1 MASILDGKGPAA
13 AAAAA
18 AVIAVAVTAITES
31 VTVVVTAVVSVV
43 GSRQWQQWRGCWLS
57 RQWSRRRWHSGGSN
71 VTGRGRYWVTGVRW

>member
-18 AVIAVAVTAITES
+18 AAVAVTAITES
-31 VTVVVTAVVSVV
+31 VMVVVTAVVSVV

-57 RQWSRRRWHSGGSN
+57 RRWSRRRWHSGGSN
-71 VTGRGRYWVTGVRW
+71 VTGRGRYGVAGVGW